1 MNAAKLGLESR
12 VQLASWVAGH
22 GPAAPTQPLTDRYTG
37 NVIVTGVRRSTP
49 PAVIDGNVTI
59 ARNRVV
65 SQFCLS
71 AGRCHRRVNPS
82 LLCLVTAEPSDGWPG
97 R

>member
-49 PAVIDGNVTI
+49 RPP
-59 ARNRVV
+59 
-65 SQFCLS
+65 LS
-71 AGRCHRRVNPS
+71 
-82 LLCLVTAEPSDGWPG
+82 TAT
-97 R
+97 